1 MPASKFLIAGL
12 TLVLIDLL
20 LAGDNAFV
28 IAMAVRH
35 LPRRERRIASICGA
49 ALAVILRVGL
59 TFVAA
64 TILEVRFVKLA
75 GGVFILWIAFQ
86 VLRDAGQQQ
95 EVVAAPHGLA
105 RAIWYVLFADL
116 TMSTDNILAIAGAS
130 QSGHFGPILFGL
142 AVSIPFIVVSSNLLA
157 RLMDRYPIVIYVGA
171 AILGKVGG
179 DMALTD
185 PWWTGLIKISDVA
198 RYAVDAERIAAILIV
213 GGISPAKK
221 SSTFSGVIKF
231 DLHGTRQQIYSG
243 FESAGR
249 CHVS

>member
-1 MPASKFLIAGL
+1 MPASKFLITGL

-35 LPRRERRIASICGA
+35 LPPRERRIASVCGA
-49 ALAVILRVGL
+49 AIAVILRMGL

-75 GGVFILWIAFQ
+75 GGLFILWIAFQ

-95 EVVAAPHGLA
+95 EVEAAPHGMA

-130 QSGHFGPILFGL
+130 GGHFGLILFGL

-157 RLMDRYPIVIYVGA
+157 RLMDRYPVVIYVGA

-185 PWWTGLIKISDVA
+185 PWMTALIHISDVA
-198 RYAVDAERIAAILIV
+198 RYAIDAALIAAILIA
-213 GGISPAKK
+213 GRFAAKK
-221 SSTFSGVIKF
+221 SSNSP
-231 DLHGTRQQIYSG
+231 
-243 FESAGR
+243 A
-249 CHVS
+249 